1 MDYLCRSSSA
11 ISCPLHINLSDFPSG
26 KAYSYQNGM
35 CTIRQPQISQQSR
48 EAAPTRQVMK
58 IHIAI
63 AGMLCFAALTTSA
76 CVMSSTYNEAVADLD
91 ATKAEIDS
99 TRTQSKV
106 LTEQVNELQQLK
118 IDLAKQKEEISL
130 AVHQAQDSMQAE
142 HVASLA
148 RLNRL
153 NRAISQ
159 LNAQQRR
166 LLYALQRANEERPEL
181 QSMVEGYKS
190 KLGEVD
196 GSNGSRGSLSPP
208 PIAPTNE
215 QGGTALAPPS
225 QVAGQPSPVPNPTVT
240 TPAAPTDPTAVNPKP
255 HPANKQTS
263 DPVEDDWLSMIKGW
277 VIAFWHSIFS

>member
-1 MDYLCRSSSA
+1 MK
-11 ISCPLHINLSDFPSG
+11 INL
-26 KAYSYQNGM
+26 
-35 CTIRQPQISQQSR
+35 
-48 EAAPTRQVMK
+48 AAT
-58 IHIAI
+58 
-63 AGMLCFAALTTSA
+63 GMLCFVALTTSA

-118 IDLAKQKEEISL
+118 IELAKQKEEISL

-142 HVASLA
+142 HVASQA
-148 RLNRL
+148 RLNKL

-159 LNAQQRR
+159 LNTQQRR
-166 LLYALQRANEERPEL
+166 LLYALQRAHEERPEL

-190 KLGEVD
+190 KLGDVD
-196 GSNGSRGSLSPP
+196 GARASLSPP
-208 PIAPTNE
+208 PIVPTNE

-225 QVAGQPSPVPNPTVT
+225 QVAGQPAPVPNPTVT

-255 HPANKQTS
+255 QPANKQTS
-263 DPVEDDWLSMIKGW
+263 EPVEDDWLSMIKGW